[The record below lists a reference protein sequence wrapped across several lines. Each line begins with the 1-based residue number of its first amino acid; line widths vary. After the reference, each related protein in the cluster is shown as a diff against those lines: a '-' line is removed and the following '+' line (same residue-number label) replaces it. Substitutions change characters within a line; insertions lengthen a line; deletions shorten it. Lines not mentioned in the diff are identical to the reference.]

1 MRVPLSWL
9 GEFVDLA
16 PGTTPEDVHAALVS
30 VGLEEEDIHRFE
42 VSGPIVVG
50 EVLEFVSEEQ
60 TNGKTI
66 NWCQVRVAPGD
77 ELAADGGPA
86 IHGIVCGAHNFAVGD
101 KVVVTLPG
109 ASLPGPFPIAAR
121 KTYGHVSDG
130 MIASARELG
139 LGDEHDGILL
149 LSSLGIDAPVGTD
162 AIALLGLDD
171 SAVEI
176 NVTPDRGYAFSIRGV
191 AREYSHAT
199 GVPFRDPAL
208 ALTVVAPVTRFP
220 VTIDDQAPIRDRT
233 GATVFVTRVV
243 RGVDPTRPTPAWMIA
258 RLGLVGIR
266 SISLVVDVTNYVMFE
281 LGQPLHGYDLDKLT
295 GGIIVRRA
303 THGEKFTTL
312 DAVTRTLHV
321 EDLLIT
327 DESGPIGLAG
337 VMGGASTEISAT
349 TVNVLVEAANF
360 DPVSIARSARRHK
373 LPSEASKRF
382 ERGVDSRVAAVAAA
396 RVVQLLVDLAGGVA
410 DDLGSVY
417 DEAVEPQPILLP
429 TGFVSGLI
437 GLAYTGDEVRKALV
451 DIGAALEEADGDLQ
465 VTPPTWRP
473 DLTDK
478 WTLAEEVARILG
490 YDRIPSVLPVAPPGR
505 GLTRTQTLRRTVAQT
520 LASTGHTE
528 VLTYPF
534 VSERAN
540 NLFGVAVTGVVLAG
554 ETDADAS
561 VAEEG
566 AASAVPVSG
575 PVVGPVSVPVIVPVS
590 VPQMKVANPLDG
602 EAPFLRTSMLPG
614 LLHIAHR
621 NRSRG
626 LVDVAIY
633 EQGLVFRPEAG
644 VTYGTSVLPTGAA
657 RPSVEAEAALNAGI
671 VPQPLLVGVVLV
683 GNDVRHQPGLP
694 AVAAG
699 WQSALAA
706 VQQVALAAGVRIDV
720 RQGLHPAMHPGR
732 TAELFV
738 TVPGAATSDAASTVP
753 ASTVSASTVPASTV
767 PASVV
772 SASMVPASTV
782 SAFTVS
788 VGFAGELLP
797 AVADDYDL
805 PAVVAVAE
813 INLAVVFALADGA
826 RTVTPIRTM
835 PAATQDL
842 SLVVAASVPAA
853 TLRAAIAE
861 GAGDLLESIELVDDY
876 RGAGVDPGHKSLTFA
891 LRFRGEERTLTAAE
905 ASAARLSGV
914 ALAAARFG
922 ATLRE

>member
-50 EVLEFVSEEQ
+50 EVLEFVGEAQ

-77 ELAADGGPA
+77 DVAADGGPA
-86 IHGIVCGAHNFAVGD
+86 IHGIICGAHNFAVGD

-109 ASLPGPFPIAAR
+109 ASLPGPFPIKAR

-139 LGDEHDGILL
+139 LGEEHDGILL
-149 LSSLGIDAPVGTD
+149 LKNLGIDAPVGTD

-220 VTIDDQAPIRDRT
+220 VTIDDRAPIRERT

-281 LGQPLHGYDLDKLT
+281 LGQPLHGYDLDRLV

-303 THGEKFTTL
+303 TAGEKFTTL
-312 DAVTRTLHV
+312 DAVTRTLNV

-337 VMGGASTEISAT
+337 VMGGANTEISSG

-382 ERGVDSRVAAVAAA
+382 ERGVDPHVAAVAAA

-417 DEAVEPQPILLP
+417 DKAPAPQPILLP

-437 GLAYTGDEVRKALV
+437 GLNYAGDEVRDALV
-451 DIGAALEEADGDLQ
+451 QIGTSLVEVDGDLQ
-465 VTPPTWRP
+465 VTPPSWRP

-478 WTLAEEVARILG
+478 WTLAEEVARIVG

-505 GLTRTQTLRRTVAQT
+505 GLTRAQTLRRTVAQT
-520 LASTGHTE
+520 LAATGHTE

-534 VSERAN
+534 VSEQAN
-540 NLFGVAVTGVVLAG
+540 NLFGVAVATAG
-554 ETDADAS
+554 AVSAGAVSAGAADAGVS
-561 VAEEG
+561 VADAG
-566 AASAVPVSG
+566 AASAVPVA
-575 PVVGPVSVPVIVPVS
+575 VPVA
-590 VPQMKVANPLDG
+590 VPQMKVANALDG

-614 LLHIAHR
+614 LLQIAHR

-633 EQGLVFRPEAG
+633 EQGLVFRPEVG
-644 VTYGTSVLPTGAA
+644 VTYGTAVLPAGAA
-657 RPSVEAEAALNAGI
+657 RPSAEAEAALNAGI

-706 VQQVALAAGVRIDV
+706 VQQVALATGARIAV
-720 RQGLHPAMHPGR
+720 RQGVHPAMHPGR

-738 TVPGAATSDAASTVP
+738 AVPGAATAS
-753 ASTVSASTVPASTV
+753 AG
-767 PASVV
+767 
-772 SASMVPASTV
+772 
-782 SAFTVS
+782 TVS

-813 INLAVVFALADGA
+813 INLGLVFAQADGDL
-826 RTVTPIRTM
+826 TVTPIRTM
-835 PAATQDL
+835 PAATQDV
-842 SLVVAASVPAA
+842 SLVVSASVAA
-853 TLRAAIAE
+853 AALRAAVAE

-876 RGAGVDPGHKSLTFA
+876 RGAGVEPGQKSLTLA
-891 LRFRGEERTLTAAE
+891 LRFRGTERTLTAAE
-905 ASAARLSGV
+905 ASAARLAGV
-914 ALAAARFG
+914 AVAAERFG
-922 ATLRE
+922 AALRE

>member
-30 VGLEEEDIHRFE
+30 VGLEEEDIHRFD

-50 EVLEFVSEEQ
+50 EVLEFVGEEQ

-86 IHGIVCGAHNFAVGD
+86 IHGIICGAHNFAVGD

-149 LSSLGIDAPVGTD
+149 LASLGIDAPVGTD
-162 AIALLGLDD
+162 AIPLLGLDD

-208 ALTVVAPVTRFP
+208 APTVVAPVTRFP

-233 GATVFVTRVV
+233 GASVFVTRVV
-243 RGVDPTRPTPAWMIA
+243 RGVDSTRPTPAWMIA

-303 THGEKFTTL
+303 TAGEKFTTL
-312 DAVTRTLHV
+312 DAVTRTLDV

-337 VMGGASTEISAT
+337 VMGGASTEISAQ

-382 ERGVDSRVAAVAAA
+382 ERGVDPRVAAVAAE
-396 RVVQLLVDLAGGVA
+396 RVVQLLVDLAGGVT

-417 DEAVEPQPILLP
+417 DETPVPQPILLP
-429 TGFVSGLI
+429 TGFVSGVI
-437 GLAYTGDEVRKALV
+437 GLAYTGDEVRDALV
-451 DIGAALEEADGDLQ
+451 DVGASLVESDGDLQ
-465 VTPPTWRP
+465 VTPPSWRP

-478 WTLAEEVARILG
+478 WTLAEEVARIVG

-505 GLTRTQTLRRTVAQT
+505 GLTRTQTLRRTVAHV
-520 LASTGHTE
+520 LAATGHTE

-540 NLFGVAVTGVVLAG
+540 NVFGVSVSPAVSAAAST
-554 ETDADAS
+554 AD
-561 VAEEG
+561 
-566 AASAVPVSG
+566 AASAVPT
-575 PVVGPVSVPVIVPVS
+575 SVPLSVMVS
-590 VPQMKVANPLDG
+590 VPQIRVANPLDG
-602 EAPFLRTSMLPG
+602 EAPFLRTSILPG
-614 LLHIAHR
+614 LLQIAHR

-644 VTYGTSVLPTGAA
+644 VTYGTTVLPAGAA
-657 RPSVEAEAALNAGI
+657 RPSAEAEAALNAGI
-671 VPQPLLVGVVLV
+671 VPQPLMVGIVLV
-683 GNDVRHQPGLP
+683 GNDVRHQPGQP
-694 AVAAG
+694 AVGAG

-706 VQQVALAAGVRIDV
+706 AQQVALATGVRIEV
-720 RQGLHPAMHPGR
+720 RQGQHPAMHPGR

-738 TVPGAATSDAASTVP
+738 TVS
-753 ASTVSASTVPASTV
+753 ASTVSASTEA
-767 PASVV
+767 V
-772 SASMVPASTV
+772 S
-782 SAFTVS
+782 TVS

-797 AVADDYDL
+797 TVADDYDL

-813 INLAVVFALADGA
+813 INLGLVFAQAESDV
-826 RTVTPIRTM
+826 TVTPIRTM

-842 SLVVAASVPAA
+842 SLVVSVSVPAA
-853 TLRAAIAE
+853 ALGAVVAE
-861 GAGDLLESIELVDDY
+861 GAGDLLESIDLVDDY
-876 RGAGVDPGHKSLTFA
+876 RGAGVESGQKSLTFG

-914 ALAAARFG
+914 ALAADRFG
-922 ATLRE
+922 AALRE